1 MAISLAEDIQALK
14 TTAESVVAK
23 HVQPHAESVD
33 RNCTWPSQAMQ
44 AFASSGL
51 LGLQVPKNLG
61 GHGQGLFALT
71 MMTEIIGKACP
82 STAMCFGMHCV
93 GTAVIVAKAT
103 RYHREGYLRKIGEG
117 RHITSLALSES
128 GSGAHLY
135 LPQTVLTS
143 EGINYIVNG
152 TKQFITNG
160 AHADSYV
167 ISTVSP
173 SDQEG
178 KPGIFSCLIVDRNG
192 AGLEWLKPWNGF
204 GMRGNSSRGLI
215 LRDVKLPK
223 ANLLGEE
230 GDQNWYIF
238 EVIAPFFLMAMSGTY
253 LGIAQAA
260 VEAVLEHLKT
270 RQYASG
276 SALNDYETLQVKVA
290 DMWVSLE
297 KTRSLIYEAAHM
309 GDSGQKEALHYLLG
323 SKIAAAETAVN
334 LANEAMTLCGGI
346 AYREN
351 SRVAQLLRDA
361 RAGHIMAPTTEML
374 RVWLGKSLLGLPL
387 L

>member
-1 MAISLAEDIQALK
+1 MSITQDEELQALK
-14 TTAESVVAK
+14 ETAELVVAK

-33 RNCTWPSQAMQ
+33 RDCIWPSQAMQ
-44 AFASSGL
+44 GFASSGL

-61 GHGQGLFALT
+61 GHGQGLFALAT
-71 MMTEIIGKACP
+71 MTEIIGKACP

-93 GTAVIVAKAT
+93 GTAVIAAKAT
-103 RYHREGYLRKIGEG
+103 RYHRDGYLRKIAEG
-117 RHITSLALSES
+117 RHITTLALSES
-128 GSGAHLY
+128 GSGAQLY
-135 LPQTVLTS
+135 CPETKLSS
-143 EGINYIVNG
+143 EGINYVVNG

-173 SDQEG
+173 ASEEG
-178 KPGIFSCLIVDRNG
+178 KLGIFSCLIVDSSM
-192 AGLEWLKPWNGF
+192 AGLEWLNPWHGF

-215 LRDVKLPK
+215 LRDVKMPK

-260 VEAVLEHLKT
+260 LDAVLEHMKN
-270 RQYASG
+270 RKFANGSG
-276 SALNDYETLQVKVA
+276 LNEFATLQVKVA
-290 DMWVSLE
+290 DMWIAIE
-297 KTRSLIYEAAHM
+297 KTRRLIYEAAQM
-309 GDSGQKEALHYLLG
+309 GDAGQKNALNFIMG
-323 SKIAAAETAVN
+323 SKIAAAETAVS

-346 AYREN
+346 AYRDN
-351 SRVAQLLRDA
+351 SRVGQLLRDA
-361 RAGHIMAPTTEML
+361 RSAHIMAPTTEIL
-374 RVWLGKSLLGLPL
+374 RVWLGKSLLGLPII
-387 L
+387 